1 MEIYL
6 PLSPVIVAATM
17 QDGSAHFGGEEED
30 LVVYPLFSDLGH
42 GAQHTPCRQ

>member
-17 QDGSAHFGGEEED
+17 EDGSAHFGQEEQD
-30 LVVYPLFSDLGH
+30 PSFYPLFSDLGH
-42 GAQHTPCRQ
+42 EAQDTPGLQ